1 MKKLTKE
8 DILKGKNKTENVYV
22 EAYDSEVEIRPLT
35 DGELTE
41 VFGAIGNI
49 PLNEKGVPDISKIDI
64 TKNFEALR
72 IATSLGTTNPKLT
85 LEDVGN
91 MKFGAPEFIGTKIL
105 ELSGIPMTR
114 SEKVK
119 KK

>member
-8 DILKGKNKTENVYV
+8 DILKGKNKTESIHV
-22 EAYDSEVEIRPLT
+22 ESYGAEVDIRPLT
-35 DGELTE
+35 DGELME
-41 VFGAIGNI
+41 VFRAIGNI
-49 PLNEKGVPDISKIDI
+49 PLNEKGVPDISKVDM

-72 IATSLGTTNPKLT
+72 IATSLGMTNPKLS
-85 LEDVGN
+85 LEEVGN
-91 MKFGAPEFIGTKIL
+91 MKFGAPEFIGNKIL

-114 SEKVK
+114 TEKAK